1 MFKTLK
7 NTLIK
12 LKKENP
18 LVLNLTNEVTVD
30 FVANGLL
37 SLGASPIM
45 SKAPQEM
52 DDLLQLASVLVVNIG
67 TLDDNFVSLCE
78 YACDVANQLKKPIVL
93 DPVGAGASQ
102 YRTTT
107 SLNLINNYDIAII
120 RANASEIMALS
131 GASMV
136 TKGVDS
142 TAKTEAVIANAKALS
157 SYYDSAIVIS
167 GEVDIVIDNNTVN
180 KFTYGSALMPKITGT
195 GCLLSAVVAAFHAI
209 EKNRL
214 QACSLATVF
223 YGLCGE
229 KAGQYAK
236 GPAAF
241 KTKFID
247 ELALLPELIYEK

>member
-7 NTLIK
+7 TTLIK
-12 LKKENP
+12 LRKENP

-67 TLDDNFVSLCE
+67 TLDDNFVALCE
-78 YACDVANQLKKPIVL
+78 YACDVANQLKKPIIL

-120 RANASEIMALS
+120 RGNASEIMALS

-142 TAKTEAVIANAKALS
+142 TEKSESAIENAKALS

-167 GEVDIVIDNNTVN
+167 GEVDVVIDHTSIN
-180 KFTYGSALMPKITGT
+180 KFTYGSSLMPKITGT
-195 GCLLSAVVAAFHAI
+195 GCLLSAIVGAFHAV

-229 KAGQYAK
+229 KAAQHAK

-241 KTKFID
+241 KAKFID